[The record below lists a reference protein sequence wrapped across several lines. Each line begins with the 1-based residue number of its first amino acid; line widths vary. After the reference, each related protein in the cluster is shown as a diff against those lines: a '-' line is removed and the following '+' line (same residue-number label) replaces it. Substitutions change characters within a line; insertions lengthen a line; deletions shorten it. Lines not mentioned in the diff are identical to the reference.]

1 MIPRPIRVGIIAG
14 EASGDILGAGL
25 IKALKSQHPQ
35 ISFVGIGGPMMIA
48 EGCDSLEPM
57 ETLSV
62 MGLVEV
68 IRHIRPLLAVRK
80 KIVQTFT
87 DNPPDIFIG
96 IDAPD
101 FCLPVARK
109 LKQRGMKTIQYVSPS
124 VWAWRQGRVHGI
136 KKSVDTVLCLFPF
149 EKAFYD
155 RFDMHATFIG
165 HTLADQYPMVPDT
178 LGARE
183 ILGVSKDATCVA
195 LMPGSRL
202 SEIERMLPLYLETA
216 VGLVISRPD
225 LQFLIPAVNAN
236 CAKAIEAQLS
246 DYPQLN
252 TRVIEGQSQL
262 VMTAADALLM
272 TSGTATLEAMLL
284 KKPTV
289 VSYRMSSVSWWLVK
303 WLVKIEWAAL
313 PNLLAE
319 RELMP
324 EFLQK
329 DARPDQLIP
338 AMQSCLEQG
347 YRDDQIREF
356 QILHER
362 LRRDADQRAADAV
375 FALLD

>member
-1 MIPRPIRVGIIAG
+1 MISRPLRVGIIAG

-25 IKALKSQHPQ
+25 IKALKSQHSNLTF
-35 ISFVGIGGPMMIA
+35 IGIGGPKMIA
-48 EGCDSLEPM
+48 EGCESLEPM

-62 MGLVEV
+62 MGLIEV

-80 KIVQTFT
+80 KIIQCFT

-101 FCLPVARK
+101 FCLPVAKK
-109 LKQRGMKTIQYVSPS
+109 LKQRGIKTVQYVSPS

-136 KKSVDTVLCLFPF
+136 KRSVDTVLCLFPF

-165 HTLADQYPMVPDT
+165 HTLADQFPLEPDT
-178 LGARE
+178 EAARTALG
-183 ILGVSKDATCVA
+183 LPLDTTCVA

-202 SEIERMLPLYLETA
+202 SEIARMLPLYLETA
-216 VGLVISRPD
+216 VGLIDTHPGI
-225 LQFLIPAVNAN
+225 QFLIPAVNAA
-236 CAKAIEAQLS
+236 CSQAIAVQVAA
-246 DYPQLN
+246 YPHLQV
-252 TRVIEGQSQL
+252 RIVEGDSQR

-289 VSYRMSSVSWWLVK
+289 VSYKMATLSWWLVK

-319 RELMP
+319 RALMP
-324 EFLQK
+324 EYLQ
-329 DARPDQLIP
+329 DQAQAALLIP
-338 AMQSCLEQG
+338 AMGHCLEQG
-347 YRDDQIREF
+347 YRDDHIREF
-356 QILHER
+356 HRQHVR

-375 FALLD
+375 LALLS

>member
-356 QILHER
+356 HILHER

>member
-35 ISFVGIGGPMMIA
+35 ISFVGIGGPLMIA

-68 IRHIRPLLAVRK
+68 IRHIRPLLAVRN
-80 KIVQTFT
+80 KIVQTFI

-101 FCLPVARK
+101 FCLRVARK
-109 LKQRGMKTIQYVSPS
+109 LKERGIKTVQYVSPS

-165 HTLADQYPMVPDT
+165 HTLADQYPMEPDT
-178 LGARE
+178 AGARE
-183 ILGVSKDATCVA
+183 TLNVPTESVCVA

-216 VGLVISRPD
+216 VGLLENHPE
-225 LQFLIPAVNAN
+225 LLFLIPAVNAN
-236 CAKAIEAQLS
+236 CAKAIETQLS

-252 TRVIEGQSQL
+252 TRVIQGQSQV

-284 KKPTV
+284 KKPAV
-289 VSYRMSSVSWWLVK
+289 VSYRMSTVSWWLVK

-324 EFLQK
+324 EFLQQA
-329 DARPDQLIP
+329 ARAELLIP
-338 AMQSCLEQG
+338 AMLACLEQG
-347 YRDDQIREF
+347 YREDQIRAF
-356 QILHER
+356 QSQHER
-362 LRRDADQRAADAV
+362 LRRDADQRAADAIL
-375 FALLD
+375 ALLN